1 MNGKALTGEL
11 LDVYDIDGRRT
22 GRTIERKNCF
32 DNIDYESERLL
43 LVHACIFN
51 SRGQM
56 LLQRRQLT
64 KDRYPGLWDVSAGG
78 FVSSGEEPDG
88 AVKRELREE
97 LGLDSGI
104 PEPVFVWREPFGP
117 VLDDFYEVR
126 MELDPAEL
134 KLQEEELMAAAWFS
148 RGEVL
153 EMLHKGTLV
162 DYPEKLLERMFE
174 NNRKSI

>member
-78 FVSSGEEPDG
+78 F
-88 AVKRELREE
+88 RFLR
-97 LGLDSGI
+97 G
-104 PEPVFVWREPFGP
+104 RT
-117 VLDDFYEVR
+117 R
-126 MELDPAEL
+126 R
-134 KLQEEELMAAAWFS
+134 
-148 RGEVL
+148 RGE
-153 EMLHKGTLV
+153 KRA
-162 DYPEKLLERMFE
+162 PR
-174 NNRKSI
+174 RARS